1 MENLEFRMALLAK
14 VASLYYDQDK
24 TQQEISEITGIAR
37 PMISRMIAEARER
50 NIVEI
55 NVHYPWTWRQ
65 MEEDLISTFG
75 LKSAKVMVTENESYT
90 DILVGLGQLVAEY
103 FNEIVRDNMVIGIS
117 WGSALQHMINA
128 LKPREM
134 KGMVVIQLIGATGL
148 ENNLADGPLLA
159 QKLTNRLNATC
170 LHLHSPL
177 VVENKMVRDALLQ
190 ERSIKET
197 LTRAG
202 DADIALVGIGTIHP
216 DLYSLKI
223 AGYITEEERQK
234 MEEAGVAG
242 DICGQHYSA
251 DGKRLDIEI
260 NDRTVAIDLET
271 LRKIKTVVAVAG
283 DIRKGDAILGALRG
297 KFVNVLVTDSK
308 TARYLLDH
316 A

>member
-1 MENLEFRMALLAK
+1 MDNTEFRMALLAK
-14 VASLYYDQDK
+14 IASLYYDQDK

-65 MEEDLISTFG
+65 MEQELITTFG
-75 LKSAKVMVTENESYT
+75 LKSAKVMVTEDESYT
-90 DILVGLGQLVAEY
+90 DVLVGLGQLVAEY

-197 LTRAG
+197 LIRAG
-202 DADIALVGIGTIHP
+202 DADIALVGIGTIDP

-223 AGYITEEERQK
+223 AGYITEKERQK
-234 MEEAGVAG
+234 MAEAGVAG

-251 DGKRLDIEI
+251 DGERLDIEI
-260 NDRTVAIDLET
+260 NDRTVAIDLAT
-271 LRKIKTVVAVAG
+271 LRKIKTVIAVAG

-297 KFVNVLVTDSK
+297 KFINVLVTDSK

>member
-75 LKSAKVMVTENESYT
+75 LKSAKVMVTDNESYT

>member
-197 LTRAG
+197 LTRAS

>member
-1 MENLEFRMALLAK
+1 MDNNEIRMALLAR

-55 NVHYPWTWRQ
+55 DVHYPWTWRQ
-65 MEEDLISTFG
+65 MEEELIATFG
-75 LKSAKVMVTENESYT
+75 LKSAKVMVSDNESYT
-90 DILVGLGQLVAEY
+90 DLLVGLGQLVAEY

-148 ENNLADGPLLA
+148 ENNLSDGPLLA
-159 QKLTNRLNATC
+159 QLLTDRLSATC
-170 LHLHSPL
+170 HHLHSPL

-197 LTRAG
+197 LVRAG
-202 DADIALVGIGTIHP
+202 EADIALVGIGTIDP

-223 AGYITEEERQK
+223 AGYITEEERRK
-234 MEEAGVAG
+234 MADAGVAG

-251 DGKRLDIEI
+251 NGERLDIEI
-260 NDRTVAIDLET
+260 NDRTVGIDLAT
-271 LRKIKTVVAVAG
+271 LSKIDTVIAVAG
-283 DIRKGDAILGALRG
+283 DIRKGNAILGALRG
-297 KFVNVLVTDSK
+297 KYIDVLVTDSN
-308 TARYLLDH
+308 TASYLINH

>member
-1 MENLEFRMALLAK
+1 MENTEIRLALLAK
-14 VASLYYDQDK
+14 VASLYYDQDR

-55 NVHYPWTWRQ
+55 NVHYPWTWRD
-65 MEEDLISTFG
+65 MEEELISTFG
-75 LKSAKVMVTENESYT
+75 LKSAKVMVTDDESYT

-197 LTRAG
+197 LIRAG
-202 DADIALVGIGTIHP
+202 DADIALVGIGTIDP

-234 MEEAGVAG
+234 MAEAGVAG

-251 DGKRLDIEI
+251 DGERLDIEI
-260 NDRTVAIDLET
+260 NDRTVAIDLAT
-271 LRKIKTVVAVAG
+271 LRKIKTVIAVAG
-283 DIRKGDAILGALRG
+283 DIRKGNAILGALRG

>member
-1 MENLEFRMALLAK
+1 MDNNEIRMALLAR

-55 NVHYPWTWRQ
+55 DVHYPWTWRQ
-65 MEEDLISTFG
+65 MEEELIATFG
-75 LKSAKVMVTENESYT
+75 LKSAKVMVSDNESYT
-90 DILVGLGQLVAEY
+90 DLLVGLGQLVAEY

-148 ENNLADGPLLA
+148 ENNLSDGPLLA
-159 QKLTNRLNATC
+159 QLLTDRLSATC
-170 LHLHSPL
+170 HHLHSPL

-197 LTRAG
+197 LVRAG
-202 DADIALVGIGTIHP
+202 EADIALVGIGTIDP

-223 AGYITEEERQK
+223 AGYITEEERRK
-234 MEEAGVAG
+234 MADAGVAG

-251 DGKRLDIEI
+251 KGERLDIEI
-260 NDRTVAIDLET
+260 NDRTVGIDLAT
-271 LRKIKTVVAVAG
+271 LSKIDTVIAVAG
-283 DIRKGDAILGALRG
+283 DIRKGNAILGALRG
-297 KFVNVLVTDSK
+297 KYIDVLVTDSN
-308 TARYLLDH
+308 TPAT
-316 A
+316 

>member
-1 MENLEFRMALLAK
+1 MALLAK

-75 LKSAKVMVTENESYT
+75 LKSAKVMVTDNESYT